1 MLHALRHTLG
11 QIFNRRSSE
20 RILQNEL
27 EFHHEQLTKE
37 KVAAGMD
44 PEAARR
50 SARLEIGGAEQL
62 KEQVRDEWGTQWLD
76 NLRNDLRFAIRNLV
90 NNRAY
95 TALAVLTLGLGI
107 GCNTALFSVIHA
119 AVLKPLP
126 FAEDARLVQLR
137 SFDQQ
142 AKRPDIGFSVKDMD
156 DLRAGSQTLAG
167 LVEIHVMPFIMLGGA
182 ESEAVQTGVVSGEY
196 FEYLGVKPKYGRLF
210 AATDEREG
218 ADAVLLLNHRYFQ
231 SSFGGDPNVVGKTVR
246 MNDRVHTIIGVLP
259 PLPEY
264 PAAVDVY
271 MPTTSCPTRSSKSFR
286 ENRRARMMTAFARL
300 KPGVSATQAQ
310 EEVKAITRRMRS
322 NDPNSY
328 PKHEEWGVQ
337 VLPLKDEMSKQA
349 KPAFSMLFAAT
360 ALVVLIAC
368 ANIANLTIARMM
380 QRHRELAIRSSL
392 GATRGRLTQQLAV
405 EGLLVGGAAC
415 VFALLL
421 AYQTLKLLAP
431 FAQRFSSRA
440 AEISVDQTVLLFCI
454 AVTLITAL
462 LAYLLPAQPA
472 LRNLIS
478 ATREGSQGSTAS
490 SSQTRARGF
499 LVAAQVAL
507 SFLLLTGAG
516 LLFRSFLELVN
527 TEAGVQAERVIS
539 MKISPNW
546 TKIDSTA
553 KFRGLIEN
561 LVDRVRN
568 SPGVVSAGIGSK
580 VPLNERLPFMRNMV
594 IEGQVLAPDAPRP
607 VIDVAIVGPGY
618 IETLRVPLLN
628 GRLFTSSD
636 GPESQKVA
644 MLNRTAAKHFWPDSE
659 PVGRRISFDGG
670 DNWMTIVGVLSDVR
684 QYGLDREVTDEVYLP
699 FAQSPGGTSVVIRTA
714 TDPGSMTYQ
723 LRHLVHEIDPDHAVS
738 AMRTLD
744 EIRSESIAPQR
755 MMTTLLGLFSLLT
768 LAIMIAGVG
777 GVAALSVAQRK
788 AEIGIRVA
796 CGARP
801 GQIISMV
808 LQQHLRLIVG
818 GVLVGIAG
826 SLALGQLMST
836 FLYRT
841 QPSDLITLIGAC
853 LLILTV
859 STLACFMPARRAAKI
874 DPLLCLRT
882 E

>member
-11 QIFNRRSSE
+11 QIFNRRTSE

-62 KEQVRDEWGTQWLD
+62 KERVRDEWGTQWFD
-76 NLRNDLRFAIRNLV
+76 NLRNDLRFAVRNLL

-95 TALAVLTLGLGI
+95 TILAVLTLGLGI

-119 AVLKPLP
+119 SVLKPLP
-126 FAEDARLVQLR
+126 FADDAQLVQLR

-142 AKRPDIGFSVKDMD
+142 AKRPDTGFSVKDME
-156 DLRAGSQTLAG
+156 DLRSGSQTLAG
-167 LVEIHVMPFIMLGGA
+167 LVEIHVMRFILLGRA
-182 ESEAVQTGVVSGEY
+182 ESEAVQTAVVSGQY
-196 FEYLGVKPKYGRLF
+196 FDYFGVKPKYGRLF

-264 PAAVDVY
+264 PGKVDVY
-271 MPTTSCPTRSSKSFR
+271 MPTTSCPTRSSKAFR

-300 KPGVSATQAQ
+300 KPGVTVAQAQ
-310 EEVKAITRRMRS
+310 EEIKAITRRMRS

-328 PKHEEWGVQ
+328 PKHEDWGVR
-337 VLPLKDEMSKQA
+337 VLPLKDEMAKQA

-380 QRHRELAIRSSL
+380 QRHRELAIRCSL

-415 VFALLL
+415 LFALLL
-421 AYQTLKLLAP
+421 ANQTLRLLAP

-454 AVTLITAL
+454 GVTLITAL

-478 ATREGSQGSTAS
+478 ATREGSQGSTS
-490 SSQTRARGF
+490 SGSQTRARGF

-516 LLFRSFLELVN
+516 LLFRSFVELIN

-539 MKISPNW
+539 MEISPNW
-546 TKIDSTA
+546 TKIDDTA
-553 KFRGLIEN
+553 KFRGLLEN

-580 VPLNERLPFMRNMV
+580 VPLNQRLPFMRNIA

-618 IETLRVPLLN
+618 LETLRVPVLS
-628 GRLFTSSD
+628 GRLFQNAD
-636 GPESQKVA
+636 GPDSSKVA
-644 MLNRTAAKHFWPDSE
+644 MVNRTAAKHFWPDSDA
-659 PVGRRISFDGG
+659 VGRRLSFDGG

-723 LRHLVHEIDPDHAVS
+723 LRHLVHDIDPDHAVS

-801 GQIISMV
+801 GQIIGMV
-808 LQQHLRLIVG
+808 LQQHLRLIVR
-818 GVLVGIAG
+818 GVLVGIVG
-826 SLALGQLMST
+826 SLALGRLMST

-841 QPSDLITLIGAC
+841 QPTDLITLIGAC

-859 STLACFMPARRAAKI
+859 STLACFMPARRAAAI
-874 DPLLCLRT
+874 DPLHCLRT